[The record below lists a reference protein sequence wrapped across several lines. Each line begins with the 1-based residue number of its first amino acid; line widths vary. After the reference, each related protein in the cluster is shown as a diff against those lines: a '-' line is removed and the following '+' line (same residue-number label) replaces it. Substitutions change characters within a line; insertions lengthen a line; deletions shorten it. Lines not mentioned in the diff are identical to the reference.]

1 MKKIENQVR
10 TMKKIFKFIVLVL
23 ITSPAFAKTP
33 KVYSALANEAKLFK
47 EKDLRDLLVE
57 FVRAGSPTRIP
68 GSEGHAKAIMFI
80 QNKVREYDP
89 KETGSLSLEKSKLP
103 IEKGV
108 KLYQDDFQN
117 KVATQFTPAQAEYKK
132 WKTFTDLMVAE
143 IKRRENEEAVNLV
156 WEKKGSDTKKWITI
170 MAHYDTIS
178 HDKNTYLVKAKDKMP
193 GANYN
198 GTGVSVALGLVKL
211 FAGMDL
217 ARSVR
222 IVFVDY
228 SVFGFMGA
236 EILAQK
242 IESRVQKNEEEVM
255 MVFNLEM
262 LGQDTSV
269 LDSAKKT
276 GNFCVYGPK
285 NAELSTPVQQMLL
298 NGQKITKE
306 TLFEYRANG
315 FETSDHARFWERGMP
330 ALVFSQNW
338 EEDFNPKFYQTPQDT
353 AETLNFKTLYHA
365 YLALSGMT
373 AGLVLDL
380 R

>member
-1 MKKIENQVR
+1 
-10 TMKKIFKFIVLVL
+10 MKKIFKL
-23 ITSPAFAKTP
+23 IFLILISSSALAKTP
-33 KVYSALANEAKLFK
+33 KVYSALSYEAKHFK

-80 QNKVREYDP
+80 QNKIREYDS

-108 KLYQDDFQN
+108 KLYQDDFHN

-143 IKRRENEEAVNLV
+143 IKRREGEEAVNLV

-285 NAELSTPVQQMLL
+285 NAELSTPIQQMLL

-365 YLALSGMT
+365 YLALSGMS